1 MTEPITPTTDYTL
14 VSKESAASD
23 SDAPFSESHR
33 ALLSNKINR
42 DGRPLAE
49 IAALAKMSRR
59 QLGRILA
66 GQKPLRISDLRRL
79 SDILGL
85 NAARAVIAIE
95 VIGDWSAYDDP
106 MLGILIGMLAPVF
119 RKVDAI
125 ADFPME
131 PLTDKAQEELTTRL
145 AETLVTNQAQIRQ
158 RRDQFVS
165 TSSL

>member
-14 VSKESAASD
+14 VSQQGTASE

-66 GQKPLRISDLRRL
+66 GQKPLRLSDLRRL

-95 VIGDWSAYDDP
+95 VIGDWSAYDEP
-106 MLGILIGMLAPVF
+106 MLEILIGMLAPVF
-119 RKVDAI
+119 KKVDAR

-131 PLTDKAQEELTTRL
+131 PLTDKAQEELTTWL
-145 AETLVTNQAQIRQ
+145 ANTLVTNQAQIRQ

-165 TSSL
+165 TPSL

>member
-14 VSKESAASD
+14 VSQDGAASEW
-23 SDAPFSESHR
+23 DAPFSESYR
-33 ALLSNKINR
+33 ALLSEWIER
-42 DGRPLAE
+42 DSRSLAE
-49 IAALAKMSRR
+49 IASLARMSRR
-59 QLGRILA
+59 QLGRIIA
-66 GQKPLRISDLRRL
+66 GQKPLRVVDLRL
-79 SDILGL
+79 LFDILGL

-119 RKVDAI
+119 KKVDTR

-131 PLTDKAQEELTTRL
+131 PLTDKAQEELTTWL

-158 RRDQFVS
+158 RRDKFFSS
-165 TSSL
+165 TTL

>member
-1 MTEPITPTTDYTL
+1 MVGHWPKSPPGKDEPTPARSY
-14 VSKESAASD
+14 
-23 SDAPFSESHR
+23 PC
-33 ALLSNKINR
+33 
-42 DGRPLAE
+42 RPEAVT
-49 IAALAKMSRR
+49 AR
-59 QLGRILA
+59 
-66 GQKPLRISDLRRL
+66 DLRRL

-119 RKVDAI
+119 KKVDAS